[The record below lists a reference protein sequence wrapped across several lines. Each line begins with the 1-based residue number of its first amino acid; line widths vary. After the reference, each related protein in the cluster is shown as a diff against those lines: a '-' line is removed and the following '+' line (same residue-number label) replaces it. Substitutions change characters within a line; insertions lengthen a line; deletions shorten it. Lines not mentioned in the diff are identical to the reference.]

1 MALATAAEKKMLE
14 KRGPAPLSYELEPRA
29 NSNGILLSGREWV
42 IVGLF
47 ALGLVLLAP
56 TLWKRYET
64 FQPDA
69 DYRMPFDL
77 NNDYW
82 LYDRYAHLAA
92 DNHEFL
98 VLGDSVVWGRY
109 VKPAQTLSHYLNELA
124 GKERFANLGLN
135 GAHPVAL
142 VGLVK
147 HYGEAIAGKKVVLH
161 YNPLWM
167 KDPSAD
173 LQEKDSQLNHPD
185 LVPQFFPS
193 IPSNK
198 ASASD
203 KIGRVVDR
211 NVPFAGWNSH
221 LQQAYFGRGPGD
233 DPGPFNPMSIPRWTL
248 EHAYANPVRQ
258 LTRGLPPPDDTL
270 HEDPV
275 TWTVRGI
282 KVQRLPWVAP
292 ADSLE
297 WSYFQRAVDLL
308 QARGNR
314 VFVVV
319 GPFNEHALTK
329 PNRQDYERIKKGLES
344 WLQERNIP
352 HVFPA
357 LLPSDTFADLS
368 HPLSAGY
375 QILARELSK
384 NEFFR

>member
-1 MALATAAEKKMLE
+1 MTASGKRTRVVVIGLDCVEPQLLFERFRGKLPVLESLMARGVSGRLRSCDPPITVPAWSSMMSSKDPGTLGIYGFRNRSDHSYDKLSFATNLAV
-14 KRGPAPLSYELEPRA
+14 REPRVWDY
-29 NSNGILLSGREWV
+29 LGR
-42 IVGLF
+42 
-47 ALGLVLLAP
+47 
-56 TLWKRYET
+56 
-64 FQPDA
+64 
-69 DYRMPFDL
+69 
-77 NNDYW
+77 
-82 LYDRYAHLAA
+82 
-92 DNHEFL
+92 
-98 VLGDSVVWGRY
+98 
-109 VKPAQTLSHYLNELA
+109 
-124 GKERFANLGLN
+124 
-135 GAHPVAL
+135 
-142 VGLVK
+142 
-147 HYGEAIAGKKVVLH
+147 AGKKVVLH